1 MNYCLSHFPS
11 TMKFSQII
19 KSTDV
24 LRFPNNIV
32 IKKHDGFLIAISVD
46 SGNWIVFE
54 TEFQKSILDE
64 LINGK
69 NIGEIFHQHIKTE
82 IQKTEFLSLLRRIFA
97 RKFANI
103 NTELEINCLQSE
115 SYKKLYIYLTNE
127 CNLRCTHCFMY
138 AGSKLKNELNTDE
151 WKSLITEFKQLGGEM
166 VTFTGG
172 EPIMHNGFAEIIK
185 YTHDIGLFVSVL
197 SNGTLWNEQ
206 LIDELSPYISEIQ
219 ISIDGVDEKSYSLV
233 RGKRVFQQAVD
244 TVIRFANNGVRT
256 HVASTFTFENIA
268 DVQRY
273 DKLIESIKARTNNC
287 IFFKL
292 SKKMLPGRNTNYS
305 DEENKR
311 YFEVMKAEQEKID
324 KNSSYANFILGHEPN
339 MVSRNC
345 GFGSLSIGADG
356 NVYTCNRIIEVDVL
370 GNIKQQPL
378 DFFIEQA
385 KQINEKTSVDNVAP
399 CSSCHLK
406 YICCGGCRIDDFNFH
421 GRLTNW
427 SEIILQIKCNDSF
440 KYHMEETMIN
450 SFNYFYKF

>member
-1 MNYCLSHFPS
+1 
-11 TMKFSQII
+11 MKFSQSIQ
-19 KSTDV
+19 STDI
-24 LRFPNNIV
+24 LRFADNIV

-46 SGNWIVFE
+46 AGNWIVFE
-54 TEFQKSILDE
+54 TEFQKKILED
-64 LINGK
+64 LIDGK
-69 NIGEIFHQHIKTE
+69 TIGEVFHQHIKTE
-82 IQKTEFLSLLRRIFA
+82 QQKNEFLSLLKRIFA
-97 RKFANI
+97 RKFATI
-103 NTELEINCLQSE
+103 NTELKIDCLQSE

-138 AGSKLKNELNTDE
+138 AGSKLTNELCTNE

-185 YTHDIGLFVSVL
+185 YAHNIGLFVSVL

-206 LIDELSPYISEIQ
+206 QIDELSQYISEIQ
-219 ISIDGVDEKSYSLV
+219 ISIDGVDDKSYSLV
-233 RGKRVFQQAVD
+233 RSKRMFNHAVD
-244 TVIRFANNGVRT
+244 TVVRFANNGVRT

-287 IFFKL
+287 VFFKL
-292 SKKMLPGRNTNYS
+292 SKKMLPGRNTHYS
-305 DEENKR
+305 DKENKH

-324 KNSSYANFILGHEPN
+324 KNSSYVNFILGHEPN
-339 MVSRNC
+339 VVSRNC

-370 GNIKQQPL
+370 GNIRQQPL
-378 DFFIEQA
+378 EIFIEKA
-385 KQINEKTSVDNVAP
+385 KQINEKTSVDKVAP

-406 YICCGGCRIDDFNFH
+406 YICCGGCRIDDFNFQ
-421 GRLTNW
+421 GKLDNW
-427 SEIILQIKCNDSF
+427 NEAIMQIKCNNSF
-440 KYHMEETMIN
+440 KYNLEETMIN